1 MKQLT
6 LIGIT
11 VRDEYENEMPYKV
24 TLKAAISHGK
34 GSSKQTTNSATS
46 LQIHPGR
53 IDEFVSEFNDLVQKF
68 SRKALHE
75 DGLVE

>member
-6 LIGIT
+6 LTGIT
-11 VRDEYENEMPYKV
+11 VRDEFENEMPYKATV
-24 TLKAAISHGK
+24 KATIAHGK
-34 GSSKQTTNSATS
+34 GSSKQTTNSATTLLIS
-46 LQIHPGR
+46 PNR

-68 SRKALHE
+68 SRKAMHE